1 MKKPQS
7 IHSSVPALRP
17 GWSGFTLIELLV
29 VIAII
34 AILAAMLLPALS
46 RAKMKAQGAQC
57 MSNTK
62 QISLG
67 WLMYATDNN
76 DRMVDPTKALY
87 VSQNPSDRASYM
99 DWTADPHNTRTD
111 VLVNEI
117 NYGDP
122 TKPSLLAKYLPNA
135 GVWKCPADNYMG
147 PSTPGPRARSICLA
161 GTVGGGPDYKKQAF
175 PGRTYI
181 PVNKMSDLV
190 IPGPAQTFTVI
201 DEQADSINDAIFMID
216 PGQYRGSEYWRDCP
230 ATYHGGSGSISFA
243 DGHSIIKKWLDGRTT
258 WPVLY
263 KTYTTDQPWK
273 QINLGDSKDY
283 DFLGQD
289 SCPYY

>member
-7 IHSSVPALRP
+7 IRSSLPALKR
-17 GWSGFTLIELLV
+17 GRSGFTLIELLV

-67 WLMYATDNN
+67 WLMYSTDNN
-76 DRMVDPTKALY
+76 DRLVDPSKALY
-87 VSQNPSDRASYM
+87 VSANPADGASYM

-111 VLVNEI
+111 VLVNEV

-122 TKPSLLAKYLPNA
+122 DKASLLAKYLPNA
-135 GVWKCPADNYMG
+135 GVWKCPADNFSG
-147 PSTPGPRARSICLA
+147 PLTPGPRTRSICIA
-161 GTVGGGPDYKKQAF
+161 GTAGGSPVF
-175 PGRTYI
+175 PAAGSTYGRTYFK
-181 PVNKMSDLV
+181 VNKQADLV
-190 IPGPAQTFTVI
+190 TPGPAMIFTVI
-201 DEQADSINDAIFMID
+201 DEQADSINDATFMID
-216 PGQYRGSEYWRDCP
+216 PGQPRGNEYWRDCP

-243 DGHSIIKKWLDGRTT
+243 DGHSIIKKWLDGRTV
-258 WPVLY
+258 WPV
-263 KTYTTDQPWK
+263 TYDNTTQPWK
-273 QINLGDSKDY
+273 KPNLGSSKDY
-283 DFLGQD
+283 EFLGVE